1 MRDKGPK
8 TEDPTNAGENKKF
21 QRKKD

>member
-21 QRKKD
+21 QRRK